1 MFILGIAAWVFI
13 ALCIL
18 CVIMLIAVETEKPWG
33 AFGSLV
39 AAGALVHF
47 TGTFDM
53 LNVLHDWK
61 SLLMFVGF
69 YIVAGVVWGACKW
82 VFHTI
87 SWGNTQESLVQDA
100 RREFLQR
107 LGLSGNEIPSNHKDA
122 WTKWVKQT
130 SYDHSWKATYEEL
143 QRPPSGYLSDPDD
156 LHIRN
161 NIGRL
166 MIWCAYW
173 PWSFIWTVLDDP
185 LKAIFKF
192 LVINVFGGL
201 MQAFSNRATSR
212 VEQEISR

>member
-61 SLLMFVGF
+61 TLLMFLGL
-69 YIVAGVVWGACKW
+69 YIVVGVAWGAIKW
-82 VFHTI
+82 VFYTM
-87 SWGNTQESLVQDA
+87 SWGKTQEGLVQDA
-100 RREFLQR
+100 RQEFLQR
-107 LGLSGNEIPSNHKDA
+107 LGLTGNEIPSNHKDA
-122 WTKWVKQT
+122 WAKWVRQT
-130 SYDHSWKATYEEL
+130 SYDHSWKTTYDEL
-143 QRPPSGYLSDPDD
+143 QSPPVVRLANPDE

-173 PWSFIWTVLDDP
+173 PFSMFWTIIDDP
-185 LKAIFKF
+185 LRATFQF